1 LMVDV
6 WGKQQATKIL
16 NSKRAVLL
24 ISWWGGYLHTV
35 QGGYQR
41 RGARRVRPEF
51 FFCLSPTRNLRWP
64 RSLQRFLIQADS
76 PFMIS
81 RRAGPHF
88 RGVTKV
94 TCPRRGVSLE
104 GKHLPHCYGLDG
116 QSAQYNRPCS
126 HDCLCSCGWLIAE
139 QTRWLE
145 ISLSALHLRFA
156 LLLSRETAVAPI
168 RPGITTFLRSSRA
181 QAEL

>member
-1 LMVDV
+1 MVDV

-41 RGARRVRPEF
+41 WGARRVPPEF

-94 TCPRRGVSLE
+94 TCPLRGVSLE

-116 QSAQYNRPCS
+116 QSAQYKGPCS

-156 LLLSRETAVAPI
+156 LLLSRERAVAPI